1 MTAYV
6 FLPIETVSRELDG
19 NLLTGVCAA
28 LRGATAIVGS
38 KGSVAHYA
46 ILTGGG
52 HLLYKDH
59 SPASLDLVSRLR
71 QSGVSVSALDQEGL
85 VLDSSTYGR
94 RRVHARHETLLEDI
108 FVWGARQRHEIVRF
122 APSLSSKI
130 VLAGSPRADLLGP
143 AFRPYR
149 RLLADQVMAARNHI
163 QINLR
168 SAAANWNPRQYGTP
182 DYLTHLRVRG
192 LVSSAADE
200 ARARKKIAQ
209 TRVEFELTTELAA
222 KIRQLFPN
230 TSIVVRPHPDESMP
244 AVRKAYRHIRGVTV
258 TRRGSHLG
266 WMESSRVCI
275 SSNCTTGVEAGLA
288 GKHSIN
294 FDPNRQAS
302 SATIFGVTTMHAHTI
317 PEVLEALHVAHDT
330 LPVPLESEEVQS
342 WIFGLGNHIAAET
355 IANRMLRAS
364 SLSSGPASVGLQ
376 QYRYRAVGQKIR
388 IQSAFAGS
396 GKYERLPVREIRAR
410 VDCLSAAVTGSIR
423 PQVRVEA
430 LATDMWKMHL

>member
-1 MTAYV
+1 MTPYV

-19 NLLTGVCAA
+19 NLLIGVCAA

-46 ILTGGG
+46 IQVGGG

-59 SPASLDLVSRLR
+59 SPASLDLVSRLHR
-71 QSGVSVSALDQEGL
+71 SGISVSALDQEGL
-85 VLDSSTYGR
+85 VLDPTTYGP
-94 RRVHARHETLLEDI
+94 RRVHVRHEFFLKDI
-108 FVWGARQRHEIVRF
+108 FAWGERQRDEIARY

-130 VLAGSPRADLLGP
+130 VLSGSPRADILGP

-149 RLLADQVMAARNHI
+149 RLLANQVMAARNHI

-200 ARARKKIAQ
+200 ARVREKIAQ
-209 TRVEFELTTELAA
+209 TRVEFQLTTELVS
-222 KIRQLFPN
+222 KIRQSFPN
-230 TSIVVRPHPDESMP
+230 TLIVVRPHPDESMP
-244 AVRKAYRHIRGVTV
+244 AVKKAYRHIPGVTV
-258 TRRGSHLG
+258 TRHGSHLG

-275 SSNCTTGVEAGLA
+275 STNCTTGVEAGLA

-294 FDPNRQAS
+294 FDPHRQAS
-302 SATIFGVTTMHAHTI
+302 STNIFGATTMHAQTI
-317 PEVLEALHVAHDT
+317 PEVLEALRVAHDT
-330 LPVPLESEEVQS
+330 LPAPRESEEIQS
-342 WIFGLGNHIAAET
+342 WIFGLGDHIAAET
-355 IANRMLRAS
+355 IVNRMLRAS
-364 SLSSGPASVGLQ
+364 SPSRGPASVGFQ
-376 QYRYRAVGQKIR
+376 QYRYRAVGQKKR

-396 GKYERLPVREIRAR
+396 GKYERLPVRDIRAR